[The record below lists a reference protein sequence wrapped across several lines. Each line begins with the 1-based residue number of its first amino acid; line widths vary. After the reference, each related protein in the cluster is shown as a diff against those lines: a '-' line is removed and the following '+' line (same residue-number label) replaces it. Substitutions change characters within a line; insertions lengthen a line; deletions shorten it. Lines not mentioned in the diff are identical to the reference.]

1 VIECRRGTKPLV
13 LIIDDDPWMRSIS
26 SELLVDEGFAVVSA
40 GDGQDGLNAAERL
53 RPAAILLDL
62 CLPNMSGSEFLS
74 RLRARA
80 SLRRTPV
87 IIVSG
92 QPAAFSQ
99 NAIALADGF
108 VRKPF
113 DLTELIQQVQAATA
127 VATHAQPSFAV
138 SA

>member
-1 VIECRRGTKPLV
+1 VIERRHPTKPLV
-13 LIIDDDPWMRSIS
+13 LIVEDDPWIRSIS
-26 SELLVDEGFAVVSA
+26 SELLEDEGFAVASA
-40 GDGQDGLNAAERL
+40 GDGQDGLNTAERL

-62 CLPNMSGSEFLS
+62 GLPNMAGREFLS

-80 SLRRTPV
+80 SLCRTPV

-99 NAIALADGF
+99 DEIALADGF
-108 VRKPF
+108 LRKPF
-113 DLTELIQQVQAATA
+113 DLTELMQQVQAATA
-127 VATHAQPSFAV
+127 AAMPAEPSFAV

>member
-1 VIECRRGTKPLV
+1 MIERRHGTKPLV
-13 LIIDDDPWMRSIS
+13 LIIEDDPWVRSIS
-26 SELLVDEGFAVVSA
+26 SELLEDEGFAVASA

-62 CLPNMSGSEFLS
+62 GLPNTSGGEVLR

-80 SLRRTPV
+80 PLRGTPV

-92 QPAAFSQ
+92 QPAAFAQ
-99 NAIALADGF
+99 DAIALANGF
-108 VRKPF
+108 LRKPF
-113 DLTELIQQVQAATA
+113 DLTELMQRVQAATA
-127 VATHAQPSFAV
+127 IHTGPRFAV